1 MSIAVVA
8 SQTGSASGY
17 FTVTGANT
25 PVLLFANNLAGAEEV
40 DIYISPD
47 GSNWQVYKEGSTT
60 KVLTATITM
69 LPLEYPAQYRVT
81 KDATAGACAVFIN
94 YGSNV

>member
-1 MSIAVVA
+1 MSITVVA

-17 FTVTGANT
+17 FTVTGAQT

-40 DIYISPD
+40 DIHISPD
-47 GSNWQVYKEGSTT
+47 GTNWQVYKEGSTT
-60 KVLTATITM
+60 QVLTATITM
-69 LPLEYPAQYRVT
+69 KALAYPGQYRVT

-94 YGSNV
+94 YGVNV